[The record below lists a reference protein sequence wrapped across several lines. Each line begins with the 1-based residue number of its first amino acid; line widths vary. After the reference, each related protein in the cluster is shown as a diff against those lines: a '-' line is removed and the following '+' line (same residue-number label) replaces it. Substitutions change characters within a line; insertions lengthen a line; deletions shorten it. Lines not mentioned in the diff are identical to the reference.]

1 MAVVEKED
9 KIKGFEND
17 LTMKNQ
23 EIVYHK
29 EMEEKIK
36 EDERAEEKLKSTYYN
51 ELVETKQTLQETNA
65 QLEKQN

>member
-1 MAVVEKED
+1 MAAVEKED